1 MKNAQKSQN
10 GSTKLRK
17 ADDGSRLETEG
28 TAKEIQKAEL
38 QNINSFKKDP
48 NLH

>member
-10 GSTKLRK
+10 GSTKLR
-17 ADDGSRLETEG
+17 

-38 QNINSFKKDP
+38 QNINSLKKDP